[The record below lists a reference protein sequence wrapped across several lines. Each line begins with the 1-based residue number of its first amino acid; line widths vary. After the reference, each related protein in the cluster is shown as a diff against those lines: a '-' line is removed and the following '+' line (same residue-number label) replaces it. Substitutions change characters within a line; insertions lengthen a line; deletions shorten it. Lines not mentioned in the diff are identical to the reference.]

1 LRDLCKSKLAN
12 FKVPK
17 RFFIRQLLPLLSNGK
32 VDKMALKK
40 EISEMLKKD

>member
-1 LRDLCKSKLAN
+1 
-12 FKVPK
+12 
-17 RFFIRQLLPLLSNGK
+17 LPLLSNGK